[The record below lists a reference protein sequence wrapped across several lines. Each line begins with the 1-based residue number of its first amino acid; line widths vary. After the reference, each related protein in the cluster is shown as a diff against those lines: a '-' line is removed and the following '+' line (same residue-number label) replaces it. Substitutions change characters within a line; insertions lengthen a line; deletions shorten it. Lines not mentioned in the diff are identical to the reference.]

1 MHFQFLVEDDSTNK
15 LIDAV
20 MIKLLRK
27 YSEKKITFD
36 CKAFKGIGGFV
47 KKGKPLEQKTGKLLN
62 DLPMYLRAF
71 NRELSYW
78 DKAALVIVLDN
89 DKRDTTQF
97 RKQLENM
104 AIQNKIQIDHV
115 FCIAIKEMEA
125 WLLGDLNAIEAAYP
139 QVRKTYI
146 RSYTQDGICDTW
158 EVLANMIYPGGLTA
172 LKKRSGGA
180 YMEIGKAKSEWA
192 TKIGIYLDL
201 ANNQSPSF
209 QYFINS
215 LKIRIE
221 AA

>member
-1 MHFQFLVEDDSTNK
+1 MRFQFLVEDDSTNK
-15 LIDAV
+15 LIEAV
-20 MIKLLRK
+20 MLKLQK
-27 YSEKKITFD
+27 EYSEKEITFD

-89 DKRDTTQF
+89 DKRDAAQF
-97 RKQLENM
+97 RKKLESM
-104 AIQNKIQIDHV
+104 ATQNNIQIDHV
-115 FCIAIKEMEA
+115 FCIAVKEMEA

-146 RSYTQDGICDTW
+146 RSYIQDGICDTW
-158 EVLANMIYPGGLTA
+158 EVLANMIYPGGLAA
-172 LKKRSGGA
+172 LKKRSGGV
-180 YMEIGKAKSEWA
+180 YTEIGKIKGEWDA
-192 TKIGIYLDL
+192 RIGSYLDF
-201 ANNQSPSF
+201 ANNKSPSF

-215 LKIRIE
+215 LKNRIE

>member
-1 MHFQFLVEDDSTNK
+1 
-15 LIDAV
+15 
-20 MIKLLRK
+20 
-27 YSEKKITFD
+27 
-36 CKAFKGIGGFV
+36 
-47 KKGKPLEQKTGKLLN
+47 
-62 DLPMYLRAF
+62 MYLRAF

-89 DKRDTTQF
+89 DKRDTAQF

-172 LKKRSGGA
+172 LKNVLVERIWKSVKQKASGPQ
-180 YMEIGKAKSEWA
+180 KSVSTLTLQTTNPPA
-192 TKIGIYLDL
+192 SNILSTH
-201 ANNQSPSF
+201 
-209 QYFINS
+209 
-215 LKIRIE
+215 
-221 AA
+221 